1 MKILITEK
9 NYSKKALNTLQELG
23 EVIYGNAD
31 WKFILDSIPEI
42 DVMVIKLGFNFNED
56 FFKHAKKLKY
66 IVTST
71 TGTNHISLPQNSN
84 IQIISLKG
92 ETEFLKNI
100 TPTAEH
106 TWALILS
113 LIRKVP
119 NAVESVKKFNWNR
132 DDFIGTELKGKI
144 LGIIGFGRIG
154 VMVAKI
160 GIAFGM
166 HVKFYDKNIAA
177 SENSEPYI
185 IGTTLEEVL
194 STSDI
199 ISLHIPSSRNN
210 KNFLNKKLLSK
221 LKESAY
227 LINTSRGDVLDELY
241 LLKMLEEKKIFG
253 AALDVLS
260 DENVEYKNW
269 VKENALVRYA
279 RTSNNLLIT
288 PHIGGAC
295 EESMKLTEDF
305 ISEKFCNLLSV
316 N

>member
-23 EVIYGNAD
+23 EVIYGNSD

-42 DVMVIKLGFNFNED
+42 DVMVVKLGFNFNQD

-144 LGIIGFGRIG
+144 LGIIGLGRIG
-154 VMVAKI
+154 IMVAKI
-160 GIAFGM
+160 GVAFGM
-166 HVKFYDKNIAA
+166 HVKFY
-177 SENSEPYI
+177 E
-185 IGTTLEEVL
+185 
-194 STSDI
+194 
-199 ISLHIPSSRNN
+199 R
-210 KNFLNKKLLSK
+210 
-221 LKESAY
+221 
-227 LINTSRGDVLDELY
+227 
-241 LLKMLEEKKIFG
+241 
-253 AALDVLS
+253 
-260 DENVEYKNW
+260 
-269 VKENALVRYA
+269 
-279 RTSNNLLIT
+279 
-288 PHIGGAC
+288 
-295 EESMKLTEDF
+295 
-305 ISEKFCNLLSV
+305 
-316 N
+316 